1 MNCIRTILIC
11 IFSLIL
17 SAPMPEECEEVQEY
31 AAVAESVGVAQGA
44 VTLGEMRR
52 HDPARHVGVEHM
64 PRVESVSVACSFVRQ
79 CGRDLTLLLCVL
91 RE

>member
-17 SAPMPEECEEVQEY
+17 SAPIPEECEEVQEY
-31 AAVAESVGVAQGA
+31 AAVAESVGVAQGS

-52 HDPARHVGVEHM
+52 QYPARHVGMEHM
-64 PRVESVSVACSFVRQ
+64 PRVERVSVACGFVRQ